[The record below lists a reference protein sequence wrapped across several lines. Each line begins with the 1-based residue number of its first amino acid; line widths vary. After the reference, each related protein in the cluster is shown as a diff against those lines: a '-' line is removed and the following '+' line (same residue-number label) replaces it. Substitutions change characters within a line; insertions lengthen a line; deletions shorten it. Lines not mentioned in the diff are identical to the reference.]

1 MNDVHANT
9 ATPRLANFGRLL
21 LLIALGFTSLAAPP
35 VTQPADGE
43 LAWHHTLKDAYA
55 DALKQR
61 KPILLILG
69 ADWCQPCK
77 VLDKEM
83 ATPEATK
90 ALARWTRVHLDVDH
104 SDGAAAMLQSGA
116 IPLLRVL
123 SPTGRRVDFK
133 EGAMPAA
140 DLVKWLDGAY
150 EGAIAATGEELLGSD
165 APDAAA
171 LAKLIER
178 LADPDAALREAAIK
192 RLAPH
197 PTAAAVAVA
206 QAFAKGNLLT
216 RLACLDLL
224 AEWKAPFADID
235 PWQPETLTSER
246 VKKIQDWAAAAA
258 KAQPATQPAATKPA
272 ALAPP
277 QLDEARRE
285 LARLLA
291 APTQDEARALRERLA
306 RLGKPLLPEVQ
317 ARLQETAVAD
327 TARERLLALRYRLG
341 ASDALALGW
350 PAGLERLASNDPQT
364 RHAAAEQ
371 LPTRPTEE
379 HGPP

>member
-123 SPTGRRVDFK
+123 SPTGRRIDFK

-140 DLVKWLDGAY
+140 DLIKWHDGAY
-150 EGAIAATGEELLGSD
+150 EGAIAATCEDLPGSD

-171 LAKLIER
+171 HVLTRAPQ
-178 LADPDAALREAAIK
+178 ADAA
-192 RLAPH
+192 
-197 PTAAAVAVA
+197 
-206 QAFAKGNLLT
+206 
-216 RLACLDLL
+216 
-224 AEWKAPFADID
+224 
-235 PWQPETLTSER
+235 
-246 VKKIQDWAAAAA
+246 
-258 KAQPATQPAATKPA
+258 
-272 ALAPP
+272 
-277 QLDEARRE
+277 
-285 LARLLA
+285 
-291 APTQDEARALRERLA
+291 
-306 RLGKPLLPEVQ
+306 PLL
-317 ARLQETAVAD
+317 RLSAVRD
-327 TARERLLALRYRLG
+327 
-341 ASDALALGW
+341 
-350 PAGLERLASNDPQT
+350 
-364 RHAAAEQ
+364 
-371 LPTRPTEE
+371 
-379 HGPP
+379 